1 MSQSPATP
9 DNDSQIDVWNTT
21 LGAIWTEFQAQ
32 LDRQIEPLG
41 LEAMRVLAPCAGQ
54 QRILDIGCGCG
65 QTSAELAARVGPP
78 GKVVG
83 VDVSEPMLDVARAR
97 PIAPGA
103 VRPFFRQIDAQTGE
117 LGHHGFDAAFS
128 RFGVMFFSNPVAAF
142 ENIHRALK
150 PGGRMTF
157 VCWRPFAENLWMRG
171 PLEAALPFLPQLP
184 TPDYT
189 APGPFGVWR
198 PGEGPL
204 DSDRRR
210 FRIRR
215 YPALRCAGGRLE
227 RGPDA
232 KAPLPYRA
240 PGLSVAGTSRLPGS
254 GPGRCKG
261 DHYNR
266 YDSPNGVFMPA
277 AVWIV
282 QART

>member
-41 LEAMRVLAPCAGQ
+41 LEAMRVLAPRAGE
-54 QRILDIGCGCG
+54 RILDIGCGCG

-189 APGPFGVWR
+189 APGPFAFGDPERVRSILTAAGFGSVDIR
-198 PGEGPL
+198 PFDAPVGGSNVDQTLRLLFRIGPL
-204 DSDRRR
+204 GS
-210 FRIRR
+210 
-215 YPALRCAGGRLE
+215 ALRE
-227 RGPDA
+227 HPDCLDRVRDA
-232 KAPLPYRA
+232 VRE
-240 PGLSVAGTSRLPGS
+240 TIQ
-254 GPGRCKG
+254 
-261 DHYNR
+261 R